1 MKRQMFPKMGEDMK
15 RLTVS
20 CLALAAAALASPALA
35 QESVLYDFNSS
46 SGAVQSRLLLY
57 KNALYGTTQGYGN
70 DGTVF
75 QLKQVG
81 GVWKES
87 TIATF
92 DGTNGDEPMAGLI
105 ADSSGNLYGTTFQ
118 GGTYNTGTVFKLTK
132 SGNSWTL
139 QTIWNFGGTE
149 TDGLNPIGDLF
160 MDSTGAIY
168 GTTEA
173 GPAGGSNDGTVFK
186 LTQSGGVWSET
197 VLYGFE
203 GYSDGERPNAGLV
216 MDSSGALY
224 GTTLLGGSS
233 RNGTGVGTV
242 FKLQPNGATWTETV
256 LHAFG
261 NGSDGYSPVYSPL
274 LLAANGALYGA
285 TMEGGTHNFGTVYE
299 LSSSSGTWKEKIL
312 HNFLSNASDGGS
324 PAGGLITGTS
334 GAMFG
339 TTLSGGSGGTVYSL
353 TKSNGD
359 WVESILYN
367 FDNYSG
373 GVGPIADVT
382 LNKKAG
388 ALYGVTS
395 GGGTN
400 YGVAYQFVLP

>member
-1 MKRQMFPKMGEDMK
+1 MKS
-15 RLTVS
+15 LSVS
-20 CLALAAAALASPALA
+20 CLALAAAALPWPALA
-35 QESVLYDFNSS
+35 QVNLLYAFNSS
-46 SGAVQSRLLLY
+46 AGPVQSRLLLY

-70 DGTVF
+70 DGSVF

-81 GVWKES
+81 STWKES
-87 TIATF
+87 TIAAF
-92 DGTNGDEPMAGLI
+92 DGTDGAEPMAGLI
-105 ADSSGNLYGTTFQ
+105 ADSSRNLYGTTFK
-118 GGTYNTGTVFKLTK
+118 GGAYNTGTVFMLTK

-149 TDGLNPIGDLF
+149 TDGLNPICDLL

-186 LTQSGGVWSET
+186 LTQSGGVWKET
-197 VLYGFE
+197 VLYSFQ

-242 FKLQPNGATWTETV
+242 FELQPNGATWTETV

-274 LLAANGALYGA
+274 LLAPNGTLYGA
-285 TMEGGTHNFGTVYE
+285 TMEGGTQNYGTIYQVGP
-299 LSSSSGTWKEKIL
+299 SGGMWKEKIL
-312 HNFLSNASDGGS
+312 HNFLSNASDGGN
-324 PAGGLITGTS
+324 PAGGLINGTA

-339 TTLSGGSGGTVYSL
+339 TTLSGGSGGTLYEL
-353 TKSNGD
+353 TKSNGE
-359 WVESILYN
+359 WTESILYN
-367 FDNYSG
+367 FNNYSD
-373 GVGPIADVT
+373 GVGPLADLT
-382 LNKKAG
+382 FDKKAG
-388 ALYGVTS
+388 ALYGVTAE
-395 GGGTN
+395 GGTN
-400 YGVAYQFVLP
+400 YGTVYQLVPP